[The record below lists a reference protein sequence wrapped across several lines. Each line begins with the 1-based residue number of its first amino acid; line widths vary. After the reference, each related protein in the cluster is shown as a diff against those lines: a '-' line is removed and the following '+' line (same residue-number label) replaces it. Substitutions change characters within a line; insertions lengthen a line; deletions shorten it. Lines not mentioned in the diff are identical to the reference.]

1 MAAPIISGIDMIV
14 HDEHTARVWLI
25 NEQGNQNKWVGTG
38 VPKGYTHGKGNH
50 DWQGWFKGYGGKPQ
64 VFPGDKYT
72 FKASIDGTKG
82 VSGAAIC
89 DKIFIRVDREGGK
102 KVEYRVEFSADGILT
117 RGAVTA
123 TVPGSG
129 SDIPA
134 DARDLVLK
142 LSGAAQENVRWV
154 EFEISAMNRAFS
166 GVTPGQVQRNA
177 GNVIAFL
184 RYGLYIE
191 STWDADLPVLDAVH
205 YVDMYVNATEYW
217 RINWLRVLN
226 RPELTVPMEEQA
238 AVSGLNASELVE
250 LGLVGVNGTSTGAI
264 INPSGVTKWS

>member
-1 MAAPIISGIDMIV
+1 MGVPIISGIDMIV
-14 HDEHTARVWLI
+14 HDEHTVRDWLI
-25 NEQGNQNKWVGTG
+25 AEKGNQNKWVGTG

-50 DWQGWFKGYGGKPQ
+50 DWSGWFKGYGGKPQ

-72 FKASIDGTKG
+72 FKASIDGTNG
-82 VSGAAIC
+82 VSGNAIC
-89 DKIFIRVDREGGK
+89 DKIVIRIDREGGK

-123 TVPGSG
+123 TVPGS

-142 LSGAAQENVRWV
+142 LSGSAQENVRWAQL
-154 EFEISAMNRAFS
+154 EISAFNRPFS
-166 GVTPGQVQRNA
+166 GVTTGQVNRNA

-184 RYGLYIE
+184 NYGLYIE
-191 STWDADLPVLDAVH
+191 STWAADLPVLDAIH
-205 YVDMYVNATEYW
+205 NVDMYVNSTEYW

-250 LGLVGVNGTSTGAI
+250 MGLVGVYGTSTGVI
-264 INPSGVTKWS
+264 INPTGATKWS

>member
-14 HDEHTARVWLI
+14 HNEHTARVWVVA
-25 NEQGNQNKWVGTG
+25 NKGNQNKWVGTG

-50 DWQGWFKGYGGKPQ
+50 DWSGWYKGYGGKPQ

-72 FKASIDGTKG
+72 FKASIDGSKG

-89 DKIFIRVDREGGK
+89 DRIVIRVDREGGK

-123 TVPGSG
+123 TVPGS

-154 EFEISAMNRAFS
+154 ELDIRTLNRAFS
-166 GVTPGQVQRNA
+166 GVTAGQVQRNA
-177 GNVIAFL
+177 GNLIAFL
-184 RYGLYIE
+184 RYGLYME
-191 STWDADLPVLDAVH
+191 STWDADLPALDSIH
-205 YVDMYVNATEYW
+205 GVDMYVNSTEYW
-217 RINWLRVLN
+217 RINWLSVLD
-226 RPELTVPMEEQA
+226 RPELTPPREEHA
-238 AVSGLNASELVE
+238 AVSGLNASEIVFM
-250 LGLVGVNGTSTGAI
+250 GLVGVYGTSTGVI